1 MKSIFNNNLLKYLTC
16 IMILLNGVL
25 FSLVATFYMD
35 IAYFNKL
42 SMYPSSALYIQLKTI
57 PEEKADSTYKFLN
70 EYAEQNG
77 LFYIRKDF
85 LLNRHGSVNGALFSI
100 DGDIKSNKDKLTLDF
115 LGQNITNSNKLEK
128 LLVAKDENA
137 TLGVSETTLNSID
150 NIPRFKFGENIVF
163 KKLSNTIR
171 ETKTINGEYRIL
183 GLDNSKKIEFLE
195 GLSKVSGV
203 DSSVFFDGKS
213 GYFLDHGLNE
223 IIIVGLFVIS
233 NLVLLSL
240 LIVIT
245 IKYLPNLG
253 KLILLG
259 WSRKYFAIKL
269 YQPLIYMALLS
280 IFLFIPYG
288 LVLTDITFNSIFF
301 ISLMLGIGILHFII
315 ISILLLIASLFIF
328 LISAINAVRERI
340 PRRKYMIVA
349 VLVYFIFNI
358 FLIVGSV
365 YIDSPYQEVQKN
377 IEISKNW
384 NKVSDYKILKNI
396 SVGNDQAS
404 FNRQSKEFFRDFY
417 NWYKEISDDNDVN
430 IINTSFISKDM
441 LKKYKLNEVYKSVP
455 NEEFWELTASPNYL
469 KKIGIKIEDSVIE
482 NAKRGTRT
490 YLIPENKSDN
500 EIKLLKEMLIEKDTK
515 NIRSDDIKTSFNEN
529 KEFEFLK
536 YQFNQEVFS
545 FSTKSV
551 DKLMIKDPI
560 ILVITPENMIYRETE
575 SLIAIGLENSYIKL
589 EGEAEAKYL
598 SQEYLSK
605 FNLND
610 NYIEFATIRL
620 FVDGIQKDLWL
631 TIQLFLGALIAITFI
646 VIILLISIITIFQN
660 AYKEKISV
668 KKFLG
673 YSNFSIYKIPLLLTT
688 FVVTLDII
696 TVILF
701 HSKVGIVFMIVLGL
715 IQLVIFYKVMISN
728 QMKKLNLFLKS

>member
-1 MKSIFNNNLLKYLTC
+1 M
-16 IMILLNGVL
+16 
-25 FSLVATFYMD
+25 
-35 IAYFNKL
+35 
-42 SMYPSSALYIQLKTI
+42 
-57 PEEKADSTYKFLN
+57 
-70 EYAEQNG
+70 
-77 LFYIRKDF
+77 
-85 LLNRHGSVNGALFSI
+85 
-100 DGDIKSNKDKLTLDF
+100 
-115 LGQNITNSNKLEK
+115 
-128 LLVAKDENA
+128 
-137 TLGVSETTLNSID
+137 
-150 NIPRFKFGENIVF
+150 
-163 KKLSNTIR
+163 
-171 ETKTINGEYRIL
+171 
-183 GLDNSKKIEFLE
+183 
-195 GLSKVSGV
+195 
-203 DSSVFFDGKS
+203 
-213 GYFLDHGLNE
+213 
-223 IIIVGLFVIS
+223 
-233 NLVLLSL
+233 
-240 LIVIT
+240 
-245 IKYLPNLG
+245 
-253 KLILLG
+253 
-259 WSRKYFAIKL
+259 
-269 YQPLIYMALLS
+269 
-280 IFLFIPYG
+280 
-288 LVLTDITFNSIFF
+288 
-301 ISLMLGIGILHFII
+301 
-315 ISILLLIASLFIF
+315 
-328 LISAINAVRERI
+328 
-340 PRRKYMIVA
+340 
-349 VLVYFIFNI
+349 
-358 FLIVGSV
+358 
-365 YIDSPYQEVQKN
+365 
-377 IEISKNW
+377 
-384 NKVSDYKILKNI
+384 
-396 SVGNDQAS
+396 
-404 FNRQSKEFFRDFY
+404 
-417 NWYKEISDDNDVN
+417 
-430 IINTSFISKDM
+430 
-441 LKKYKLNEVYKSVP
+441 
-455 NEEFWELTASPNYL
+455 TASPNYL

-631 TIQLFLGALIAITFI
+631 TIQLFLGTLIAITFI

-660 AYKEKISV
+660 TYKEKISV

-688 FVVTLDII
+688 FVITLDIV

-715 IQLVIFYKVMISN
+715 IQLVIFYEVMISN
-728 QMKKLNLFLKS
+728 QIKKLNLFLKS

>member
-1 MKSIFNNNLLKYLTC
+1 M
-16 IMILLNGVL
+16 
-25 FSLVATFYMD
+25 
-35 IAYFNKL
+35 
-42 SMYPSSALYIQLKTI
+42 
-57 PEEKADSTYKFLN
+57 
-70 EYAEQNG
+70 
-77 LFYIRKDF
+77 
-85 LLNRHGSVNGALFSI
+85 
-100 DGDIKSNKDKLTLDF
+100 
-115 LGQNITNSNKLEK
+115 
-128 LLVAKDENA
+128 
-137 TLGVSETTLNSID
+137 
-150 NIPRFKFGENIVF
+150 
-163 KKLSNTIR
+163 
-171 ETKTINGEYRIL
+171 
-183 GLDNSKKIEFLE
+183 
-195 GLSKVSGV
+195 SGV

-223 IIIVGLFVIS
+223 IIIVGMFVIS

-259 WSRKYFAIKL
+259 WSRKYLAIKL
-269 YQPLIYMALLS
+269 YQPLIYTALLS

-328 LISAINAVRERI
+328 LISAVNAVRERI

-455 NEEFWELTASPNYL
+455 NEEFWTLTASPNYL
-469 KKIGIKIEDSVIE
+469 KKIGIKIEDSVIK

-529 KEFEFLK
+529 KEFEFLNK
-536 YQFNQEVFS
+536 IDY
-545 FSTKSV
+545 TKNNF
-551 DKLMIKDPI
+551 
-560 ILVITPENMIYRETE
+560 ILIYRETE

-631 TIQLFLGALIAITFI
+631 TIQLFLGTLIAITFI

-688 FVVTLDII
+688 FVIALDIV

-715 IQLVIFYKVMISN
+715 IQLIIFYKVMISN

>member
-1 MKSIFNNNLLKYLTC
+1 M
-16 IMILLNGVL
+16 
-25 FSLVATFYMD
+25 
-35 IAYFNKL
+35 
-42 SMYPSSALYIQLKTI
+42 
-57 PEEKADSTYKFLN
+57 
-70 EYAEQNG
+70 
-77 LFYIRKDF
+77 
-85 LLNRHGSVNGALFSI
+85 
-100 DGDIKSNKDKLTLDF
+100 
-115 LGQNITNSNKLEK
+115 
-128 LLVAKDENA
+128 
-137 TLGVSETTLNSID
+137 
-150 NIPRFKFGENIVF
+150 
-163 KKLSNTIR
+163 
-171 ETKTINGEYRIL
+171 
-183 GLDNSKKIEFLE
+183 
-195 GLSKVSGV
+195 
-203 DSSVFFDGKS
+203 
-213 GYFLDHGLNE
+213 
-223 IIIVGLFVIS
+223 FVII

-269 YQPLIYMALLS
+269 YQPLIYTALLS
-280 IFLFIPYG
+280 IFLFTPYG

-315 ISILLLIASLFIF
+315 ISILLLIASLFMF

-455 NEEFWELTASPNYL
+455 NEEFWELTVSPNYL

-490 YLIPENKSDN
+490 YLIPENKADN

-631 TIQLFLGALIAITFI
+631 TIQLFL
-646 VIILLISIITIFQN
+646 
-660 AYKEKISV
+660 
-668 KKFLG
+668 
-673 YSNFSIYKIPLLLTT
+673 
-688 FVVTLDII
+688 
-696 TVILF
+696 
-701 HSKVGIVFMIVLGL
+701 
-715 IQLVIFYKVMISN
+715 
-728 QMKKLNLFLKS
+728 

>member
-150 NIPRFKFGENIVF
+150 NIPHFKFGENIVF

-223 IIIVGLFVIS
+223 IIIVGMFVIS

-269 YQPLIYMALLS
+269 YQPLIYTALLS
-280 IFLFIPYG
+280 TFLFIPYG
-288 LVLTDITFNSIFF
+288 LILTDITFNSIFF
-301 ISLMLGIGILHFII
+301 ISLMLGIGILYFII

-358 FLIVGSV
+358 LLIVGSV

-404 FNRQSKEFFRDFY
+404 FNRQSKELFRDFY

-430 IINTSFISKDM
+430 IINTSFISKDT

-455 NEEFWELTASPNYL
+455 NEEFWTLTASPNYL
-469 KKIGIKIEDSVIE
+469 KKIGIKIEDSVIK

-610 NYIEFATIRL
+610 NYIEFSTIRL

-631 TIQLFLGALIAITFI
+631 TIQLFLGTLIAITFI

-673 YSNFSIYKIPLLLTT
+673 YSNFSIYKVPLLLTT
-688 FVVTLDII
+688 FVITLDIV

-715 IQLVIFYKVMISN
+715 IQLIIFYKVMISN

>member
-1 MKSIFNNNLLKYLTC
+1 
-16 IMILLNGVL
+16 
-25 FSLVATFYMD
+25 
-35 IAYFNKL
+35 
-42 SMYPSSALYIQLKTI
+42 
-57 PEEKADSTYKFLN
+57 
-70 EYAEQNG
+70 
-77 LFYIRKDF
+77 
-85 LLNRHGSVNGALFSI
+85 
-100 DGDIKSNKDKLTLDF
+100 
-115 LGQNITNSNKLEK
+115 
-128 LLVAKDENA
+128 
-137 TLGVSETTLNSID
+137 
-150 NIPRFKFGENIVF
+150 
-163 KKLSNTIR
+163 
-171 ETKTINGEYRIL
+171 
-183 GLDNSKKIEFLE
+183 
-195 GLSKVSGV
+195 
-203 DSSVFFDGKS
+203 
-213 GYFLDHGLNE
+213 
-223 IIIVGLFVIS
+223 
-233 NLVLLSL
+233 
-240 LIVIT
+240 
-245 IKYLPNLG
+245 
-253 KLILLG
+253 
-259 WSRKYFAIKL
+259 
-269 YQPLIYMALLS
+269 
-280 IFLFIPYG
+280 
-288 LVLTDITFNSIFF
+288 
-301 ISLMLGIGILHFII
+301 MLGIGIFHFII

-430 IINTSFISKDM
+430 IINTSFISKDT
-441 LKKYKLNEVYKSVP
+441 LKKYKLNEVYKSIP
-455 NEEFWELTASPNYL
+455 NEEFWTLIASPNYL
-469 KKIGIKIEDSVIE
+469 KKIGIKIEDSVIK
-482 NAKRGTRT
+482 NAKLGTRT

-646 VIILLISIITIFQN
+646 VIILLVSIITIFQN

-688 FVVTLDII
+688 FVVTLDIV

-715 IQLVIFYKVMISN
+715 IQLVIFYKIMISN